1 MLSLG
6 IWWHLW
12 GLGGS
17 LPSAIG
23 YKPGTEINSPAPS
36 EGGQREHITGLIAA
50 IKSWKHP
57 QKWKGRLISALGSP
71 RSSQGCAGS
80 SSGGS
85 KTLAEGEGILLAAS
99 RWQWPRGFRGDPPPS
114 RAKGRTEEPFHGVCC
129 ASQILQGLSFARFY
143 SPARPG
149 DREETALQSAVQSQ
163 AALAAAAAPKSSAM
177 EAQPRGGLE
186 PAALHQPAAGSPHLQ
201 APRDH
206 FTPLVFSS
214 HQ

>member
-36 EGGQREHITGLIAA
+36 EGGQREHIMGLIAA
-50 IKSWKHP
+50 IKSWKDP

-99 RWQWPRGFRGDPPPS
+99 CWQWPRGFRGDPPPS
-114 RAKGRTEEPFHGVCC
+114 RAKGRTEEPFHGF
-129 ASQILQGLSFARFY
+129 AALPRYFRGFLSPGFILQLGRAIGRKQLFKARCK
-143 SPARPG
+143 AR
-149 DREETALQSAVQSQ
+149 
-163 AALAAAAAPKSSAM
+163 
-177 EAQPRGGLE
+177 QPWQRQ
-186 PAALHQPAAGSPHLQ
+186 QP
-201 APRDH
+201 
-206 FTPLVFSS
+206 
-214 HQ
+214 